1 MVGRD
6 KVSSMTFPSEG
17 EVNVKT
23 IASRRVRGGF
33 AWGAFAVL
41 GWAAFT
47 LLSSTGTAHAEE
59 NLDGPL
65 DGITSVVGS
74 TVGAGAEIAG
84 AVVDDVVLPAV
95 DHVAPI
101 VTETV
106 PAAAAPTA
114 DTVSTSV
121 QTVPVVRDVVPTAVA
136 PVSDAVVEAA
146 PTVTAP
152 VTDLLQDSPV
162 SRLTDPVVETARSVP
177 VVGDLLDELSVPDA
191 VAETGAALDAAT
203 ASLGRT
209 AQAVVPAAVGVVDRA
224 VPSAPADPDPVA
236 PPPVAPAPPVQDPTG
251 PAVANPEPAA
261 LPDAGPAARSSVLSA
276 SAGSPSLSASVTAQ
290 LFLDAQRVQ
299 ASVDALV
306 THATGVPAAPLPAA
320 HAPPAAPAAAAPA
333 ANGGGV
339 ITDAADTFAASAI
352 TRALSDGRGVTDDD
366 LPSAPVFET
375 DASPD

>member
-1 MVGRD
+1 
-6 KVSSMTFPSEG
+6 MTFPSEG

-59 NLDGPL
+59 NPDGPL

-74 TVGAGAEIAG
+74 TVGAGAEIVG

-95 DHVAPI
+95 DHVAPV
-101 VTETV
+101 VTETL
-106 PAAAAPTA
+106 PAAAAPVA
-114 DTVSTSV
+114 DAVSTTV
-121 QTVPVVRDVVPTAVA
+121 QAVPVVRDVVSTAVA

-191 VAETGAALDAAT
+191 VAETSAALDATT

-209 AQAVVPAAVGVVDRA
+209 AQAVVPAAVGIVDRA

-236 PPPVAPAPPVQDPTG
+236 PPPVAPAPSVDPTG
-251 PAVANPEPAA
+251 PAVTNPETAA
-261 LPDAGPAARSSVLSA
+261 LPDAAPAARSSVLSA
-276 SAGSPSLSASVTAQ
+276 SVGSPSLSASITAQ
-290 LFLDAQRVQ
+290 LFLDAQRVE

-306 THATGVPAAPLPAA
+306 ANATGVPSAPLPAA
-320 HAPPAAPAAAAPA
+320 HAPPAAPASAAPVGG
-333 ANGGGV
+333 GGGV
-339 ITDAADTFAASAI
+339 VTDAADTFAASST
-352 TRALSDGRGVTDDD
+352 TRALPGGRGPTDDD

>member
-1 MVGRD
+1 
-6 KVSSMTFPSEG
+6 MTFPSEG

-59 NLDGPL
+59 NPDGPL

-95 DHVAPI
+95 DHVAPV
-101 VTETV
+101 VTETL
-106 PAAAAPTA
+106 PAAAAPVA
-114 DTVSTSV
+114 DTVSTTV
-121 QTVPVVRDVVPTAVA
+121 QAVPVVRDVVPAAVA
-136 PVSDAVVEAA
+136 PVSDAVVEVA

-152 VTDLLQDSPV
+152 VTDLLQDSPA

-191 VAETGAALDAAT
+191 VAETSAALDATT

-236 PPPVAPAPPVQDPTG
+236 PAPSVDPTG
-251 PAVANPEPAA
+251 PAVTNPEPAA
-261 LPDAGPAARSSVLSA
+261 LPDAAPAARSSVLSA
-276 SAGSPSLSASVTAQ
+276 SVGSPSLSASITAQ
-290 LFLDAQRVQ
+290 LFLDAQRVE

-306 THATGVPAAPLPAA
+306 SNTTDVPGAPVPAA
-320 HAPPAAPAAAAPA
+320 HAPPAAPTAAAPA

-339 ITDAADTFAASAI
+339 ITDAADTFAASAT
-352 TRALSDGRGVTDDD
+352 TRAMSDARGVTDDD

>member
-1 MVGRD
+1 
-6 KVSSMTFPSEG
+6 MTFPSEG

-59 NLDGPL
+59 NPDGPL

-95 DHVAPI
+95 DHVAPV
-101 VTETV
+101 VTETL
-106 PAAAAPTA
+106 PAAAAPVA
-114 DTVSTSV
+114 DTVSTTV
-121 QTVPVVRDVVPTAVA
+121 QAVPVVRDVVPTAVA

-152 VTDLLQDSPV
+152 VTDLLQDSPI

-191 VAETGAALDAAT
+191 VAEATAALDATT

-236 PPPVAPAPPVQDPTG
+236 PAPPVHDPTVQDPTG
-251 PAVANPEPAA
+251 PAVTDQEPAA
-261 LPDAGPAARSSVLSA
+261 QPDAAPAARASVLSA
-276 SAGSPSLSASVTAQ
+276 SAGSPSLSASITAQ
-290 LFLDAQRVQ
+290 LFLDAQRVE

-306 THATGVPAAPLPAA
+306 SNTTDVPGAPVPAA
-320 HAPPAAPAAAAPA
+320 HAPPAAPASAAPV
-333 ANGGGV
+333 GGSGGV
-339 ITDAADTFAASAI
+339 VTDAADTFAASST
-352 TRALSDGRGVTDDD
+352 TRALPGGRGPTDDD